1 MPRFSLGTENPGRLP
16 SGSAVSGMG
25 SPLDALGQRSGSIG
39 QRMSD
44 TDNDAL
50 ADAQA
55 ALAACEAG
63 VPIQQ
68 GNDSW
73 VPTFE
78 MRRDSREALR
88 HVQENCNW

>member
-1 MPRFSLGTENPGRLP
+1 
-16 SGSAVSGMG
+16 MG
-25 SPLDALGQRSGSIG
+25 SPFDAIAHRSSSIG
-39 QRMSD
+39 MQRMSD

-63 VPIQQ
+63 VPMQQ

-78 MRRDSREALR
+78 MRRDSRDALR